1 MLTERIDFGKL
12 LLLFCAGLLSC
23 GSCKGREWSDASG
36 RHKWRAEL
44 LAASEYIL
52 VLRDRRGELEAV
64 QVKELSDEDQAF
76 VAKYLKESDSKV
88 SRDVH
93 TWAMRSGLMVK
104 GEVLGYKSGPVVIE
118 NRSGVPYVNGK
129 RFRSIDPVYQ
139 AMLPRLIAETEDESV
154 ETVDEFKSWAKKLR
168 REKRSIQVDGVILKL
183 EGGDEYA
190 VPMFLFSEQDR
201 EALESGWQ
209 QWSAEEATREQK
221 EQEDV
226 LLRAEADEYQRR
238 KDAKNAQQQENKRIQ
253 MMQLGLLAVNAGVT
267 SLWEVKMAPGRGVYG
282 RPMKVVVPANT
293 SGEAKRAA
301 MQRYPGYVAGQS
313 KQISRR

>member
-1 MLTERIDFGKL
+1 MKH
-12 LLLFCAGLLSC
+12 LLFICVYVISSQSC
-23 GSCKGREWSDASG
+23 LAREWSDASG
-36 RHKWRAEL
+36 RHKWKAEL
-44 LAASEYIL
+44 LAASEHIL

-64 QVKELSDEDQAF
+64 QVKELSKDDQAF
-76 VAKYLKESDSKV
+76 IAKYLKESDSKV
-88 SRDVH
+88 NRNVH

-129 RFRSIDPVYQ
+129 RFRGIDPVYQ
-139 AMLPRLIAETEDESV
+139 AMLPQLIAETEDESV
-154 ETVDEFKSWAKKLR
+154 QTIDDFKTWAKKLR

-190 VPMFLFSEQDR
+190 VPMFLFADQDR
-201 EALESGWQ
+201 EALENGWQ

-238 KDAKNAQQQENKRIQ
+238 RDAQNAKEQENRKIQ

-267 SLWEVKMAPGRGVYG
+267 SLWEVSMAPGRGVYG

-293 SGEAKRAA
+293 SGEAMQAA
-301 MQRYPGYVAGQS
+301 MQRYPGYVAGPS
-313 KQISRR
+313 IQISRR